1 MSISLFA
8 QNLFESGTAH
18 AGTWNDQDKDSEAL
32 EAIVQQAHLRARTE
46 AAYVPP
52 ELDVAAAV
60 WSLKVLA
67 WGCSV
72 FVDRTEVDT
81 DLPKSLVEQEPKGQ
95 SPAEHWSVDLGFRFL
110 HSLIVRCRRIG
121 PYDSLVEQLTSVGT
135 RWPLATVG
143 LNTEVNSSKLE
154 LLLSDHCLRSMLVD
168 RVVERNDEQLAEHP
182 LLTPHIARAVGAQT
196 NFKSWSIN
204 RK

>member
-1 MSISLFA
+1 MSILLFA

-18 AGTWNDQDKDSEAL
+18 AGTWDDQPEDSEEL
-32 EAIVQQAHLRARTE
+32 EAIVKRNHLRARTE
-46 AAYVPP
+46 AAYESP

-67 WGCSV
+67 WGCSI
-72 FVDRTEVDT
+72 FVDRTEVNT
-81 DLPKSLVEQEPKGQ
+81 ELPKLLVDQEPKGQ

-121 PYDSLVEQLTSVGT
+121 PYDSLVEQLIAVGT

-143 LNTEVNSSKLE
+143 LTTEVNSSKLE
-154 LLLSDHCLRSMLVD
+154 LLLSDHCLRSVLVD
-168 RVVERNDEQLAEHP
+168 RVVERNDELLAQHP
-182 LLTPHIARAVGAQT
+182 LLAPHIARAVGAQP